1 MDALLPVLAKLLLV
15 VEMSKRQ
22 ANIVGKNDGYHQ
34 IAASQIKILS
44 ANSVIKDIDFC
55 LSQVQESPWSE

>member
-1 MDALLPVLAKLLLV
+1 MEALLPVPAKLLLV

-22 ANIVGKNDGYHQ
+22 ANIDGYHR